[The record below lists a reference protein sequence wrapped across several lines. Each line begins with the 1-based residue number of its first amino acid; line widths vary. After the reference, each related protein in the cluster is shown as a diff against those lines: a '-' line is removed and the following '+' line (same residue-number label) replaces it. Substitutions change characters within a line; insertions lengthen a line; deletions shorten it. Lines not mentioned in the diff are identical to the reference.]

1 MHYLEFDYRIT
12 ISAMNCMYSDS
23 PKFINFEKECADIEE
38 FLTKNYSGHIL
49 AIYSIFQGA
58 TVMTELLA
66 RNKVQ
71 IDYAFL
77 DGLYCSTLRKIE
89 WYMFIY
95 FITSYMAIPIFLAI
109 L

>member
-12 ISAMNCMYSDS
+12 IFPMNCMYSDF

-38 FLTKNYSGHIL
+38 FLTKNYSAHIL

-66 RNKVQ
+66 RCGYKQSSLSVQKQNYAVGMYKKVGFQ
-71 IDYAFL
+71 IIDENEEEYIMVCKL
-77 DGLYCSTLRKIE
+77 
-89 WYMFIY
+89 
-95 FITSYMAIPIFLAI
+95 
-109 L
+109 